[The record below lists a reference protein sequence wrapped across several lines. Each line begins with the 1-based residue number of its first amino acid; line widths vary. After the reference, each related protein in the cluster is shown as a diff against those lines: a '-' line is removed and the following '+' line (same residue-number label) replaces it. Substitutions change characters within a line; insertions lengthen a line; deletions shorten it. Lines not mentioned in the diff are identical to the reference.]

1 MKKIY
6 YNGYFITLENTH
18 VEAILIKDGIIKKIG
33 TKDDILNLKDK
44 NTEIINLKGKTMMP
58 SFIDAHSHFS
68 GVANNFLKVDLQ
80 NCNSFVEIQNELISF
95 KTKNNIPDNV
105 WISASGYDE
114 NQLSEKQHPTKDL
127 IDKIL
132 PNNPVILQHVSGHSG
147 VFNSKALE
155 ILNIKGNNIYT
166 DNGIIE
172 IKNGILTGYMEE
184 NPFLEYQQKVPPP
197 DFYKLLDAYKKAQEK
212 YLSYGITTIQDG
224 MAYPNMIPIYKQLL
238 ENNLLKLDLIS
249 YISPNDKN
257 IFLNS
262 FKENIKKYKNHF
274 KIGGYKIFLD
284 GSPQMKTAWMRT
296 PYLGTNTYYGY
307 PTMSDSEVTKSIEIS
322 LEDNMQIL
330 AHCNGDAAANQYIQ
344 CIKQYKNDI
353 KHIRP
358 VMIHAQ
364 LIGIDQLDYLK
375 KYNIIPSFFIS
386 HVFYWGDTHIENFGY
401 ERASQISPANSSFKK
416 NILFTFHQDSPVIEP
431 NMFETIWCA
440 INRIT
445 KQGINLGP
453 NEKISL
459 QSAIKA
465 VTINSAYQYFEEN
478 YKGSIKEGK
487 LANLIIVD
495 KNPLQTDVNDIKN
508 IKILETICN
517 GLTLYKQ

>member
-6 YNGYFITLENTH
+6 YNGYFLTMENFN
-18 VEAILIKDGIIKKIG
+18 VEAILVQDGLIKKIG
-33 TKDDILNLKDK
+33 TKDYILSLKDS
-44 NTEIINLKGKTMMP
+44 NTTLINLKGKTMMP

-68 GVANNFLKVDLQ
+68 GVANNFLKADLQ
-80 NCNSFVEIQNELISF
+80 NCNNFKEIQNELINF
-95 KTKNNIPDNV
+95 KSQNNISDGL

-114 NQLSEKQHPTKDL
+114 NQLKEKKHPMKEI
-127 IDKIL
+127 IDEVL

-155 ILNIKGNNIYT
+155 ILNITNDIST
-166 DNGIIE
+166 DNGVIE
-172 IKNGILTGYMEE
+172 KNNGILTGYMEE
-184 NPFLEYQQKVPPP
+184 TPFIEYQKKVPSPTF
-197 DFYKLLDAYKKAQEK
+197 DKLLFAYKRAQEK

-224 MAYPNMIPIYKQLL
+224 MAYPNMISIYKELIKQNIL
-238 ENNLLKLDLIS
+238 NIDLVS
-249 YISPNDKN
+249 YISPNDKE
-257 IFLNS
+257 IFFNN
-262 FKENIKKYKNHF
+262 FQENIRKYNNHF

-296 PYLGTNTYYGY
+296 PYLGTNNYYGY
-307 PTMSDSEVTKSIEIS
+307 PTMTNLDINNSIKIS
-322 LEDNMQIL
+322 LETNMQLL
-330 AHCNGDAAANQYIQ
+330 AHCNGDAAVNQYIQ
-344 CIKQYKNDI
+344 CIKLYEDKLKN
-353 KHIRP
+353 IRP

-364 LIGIDQLDYLK
+364 LLGIDQIKYLK

-386 HVFYWGDTHIENFGY
+386 HVFYWGDTHIKNFGY
-401 ERASQISPANSSFKK
+401 ERASQISPANSTLKS

-445 KQGINLGP
+445 KQGVTLGH
-453 NEKISL
+453 NEKISI
-459 QSAIKA
+459 QDAIKA

-478 YKGSIKEGK
+478 SKGSINEGK
-487 LANLIIVD
+487 IANLIIVD
-495 KNPLQTDVNDIKN
+495 KNPFLIDVNDIKN
-508 IKILETICN
+508 IKVLETISN